1 MKPPYHVPSMKEI
14 EATPHNGFNVVSTF
28 SGGGGSC
35 LGYRMAGY
43 RVLWANEFIPSA
55 RETYKANHPNSIL
68 DGRDIRTVQSQ
79 EILDAIG
86 LDKGQIDLFD
96 GSPPCSAFSTAGK
109 GSKGWGVTKGYSTG
123 ANQIVDDLFFE
134 YARLLDGL
142 QPKTFV
148 AENVTGLVKGKS
160 KGYFFEILQSL
171 KDCGYNVQAKVLDA
185 SWLGVPQM
193 RQRVIFVG
201 VRNDLGLEPVFPK
214 PMAYQ
219 YTLRDALSGIQE
231 QTDVDVDLSKY
242 ALAKRWKECKQN
254 GWVTHP
260 KWFSLKL
267 PEWNRA
273 CNTITASA
281 SIVGAASVCH
291 PDECRKF
298 YVSELKRIQSFPDDF
313 VLHGNYVQQV
323 TRIGNS
329 VPPVM
334 MMHIASTIRDES
346 LDKVKDTQNE
356 RT

>member
-14 EATPHNGFNVVSTF
+14 EALPHNGFNVVSTF

-43 RVLWANEFIPSA
+43 RVLWANEFILSA
-55 RETYKANHPNSIL
+55 RETYKANHPSSIL

-86 LDKGQIDLFD
+86 LDKGQLDLFD
-96 GSPPCSAFSTAGK
+96 GSPPCTAFSIAGK
-109 GSKGWGVTKGYSTG
+109 TSKKWGVKAGRH
-123 ANQIVDDLFFE
+123 NQVVDDLSFE
-134 YARLLDGL
+134 YARLLEGL

-171 KDCGYNVQAKVLDA
+171 KGCGYNVQAKVLDA

-193 RQRVIFVG
+193 RQRVIFIG

-219 YTLRDALSGIQE
+219 YTLRDALRDLPE
-231 QTDVDVDLSKY
+231 QKDVEADISKHE
-242 ALAKRWKECKQN
+242 LGERWKECKQN
-254 GWVTHP
+254 GWVQHP
-260 KWFSLKL
+260 KRFTLHL
-267 PEWNRA
+267 PRWDKP
-273 CNTITASA
+273 CNTVMAG
-281 SIVGAASVCH
+281 VGDGASVCH
-291 PDECRKF
+291 PDECRRP

-313 VLHGNYVQQV
+313 VLHGKYAQQV
-323 TRIGNS
+323 ERIGRS

-334 MMHIASTIRDES
+334 MMHIASAIRDGV
-346 LDKVKDTQNE
+346 LCKIK
-356 RT
+356 